1 MENITNAIPVVAADD
16 AVDDDDAKWLSVPLE
31 DVPIGKRRRLS
42 SLSAERKDGKSSSP
56 KPTNTNAYTNNN
68 KKNNNNINH
77 NTTSYDKVDRFI
89 NAKRGCKECLHVE
102 TVPARSS
109 KDVPIENVDRNILSE
124 G

>member
-56 KPTNTNAYTNNN
+56 YG
-68 KKNNNNINH
+68 
-77 NTTSYDKVDRFI
+77 SYSYS
-89 NAKRGCKECLHVE
+89 CSYSC
-102 TVPARSS
+102 SCS
-109 KDVPIENVDRNILSE
+109 
-124 G
+124 